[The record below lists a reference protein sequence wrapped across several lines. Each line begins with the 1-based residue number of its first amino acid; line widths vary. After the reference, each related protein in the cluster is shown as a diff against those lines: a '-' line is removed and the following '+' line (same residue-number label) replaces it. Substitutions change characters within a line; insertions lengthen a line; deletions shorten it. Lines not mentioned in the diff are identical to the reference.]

1 MEHARP
7 FYGKRYRRGIKQSSV
22 PAVKSKVEK
31 EVEEHFSQPWQIYR
45 VATHKLGGL
54 HLISEFNTCR
64 TLKDLYDMLEIID
77 VYDSF
82 QEEAHKA
89 AIQDAANKATQNKK

>member
-1 MEHARP
+1 ME
-7 FYGKRYRRGIKQSSV
+7 KQ
-22 PAVKSKVEK
+22 
-31 EVEEHFSQPWQIYR
+31 VEENFSQPWQIYR

-64 TLKDLYDMLEIID
+64 TLKDLYDMLEVID

-82 QEEAHKA
+82 QEEARKA
-89 AIQDAANKATQNKK
+89 AESEAIKKAAQNKK